1 MAIQIRPGKLLA
13 GVSLTVMLA
22 CSPGGVS
29 PAIPRET
36 TELEP
41 PSPLTSPTASGSAES
56 PSGPGPG
63 GSGES
68 IAPTVETD
76 PVPSSGDAADDPAI
90 WVDSENPSRSRVIGT
105 DKQSGLAVYDLAGR
119 QVQFVAGGT
128 PNNVDLREGF
138 PLGGDLVA
146 LVVAADD
153 SDSSL
158 PVYAVDIANGNLVP
172 VAARRITVGV
182 VAHGICLYRS
192 PDSGRFY
199 AFPNAKDGR
208 TEQWELFDDGSG
220 SVDAR
225 KVRGPW
231 DVGGEVEGCVA
242 DDGLGH
248 LYISEENEGIW
259 KYPAEPDEPT
269 SVRTLVDGT
278 GSAGHLAADV
288 EGLAILYRAEGSGLL
303 FASSQGDDS
312 FLVYRRDGA
321 NDFVGR
327 FRVEEGAVDGCE
339 ETDGIDVSGAALGS
353 EFSEGLFVCQDGSNQ
368 GANQNFKLVPLER
381 IL

>member
-1 MAIQIRPGKLLA
+1 MAIRMRPGKLLT
-13 GVSLTVMLA
+13 GISLTVMLA
-22 CSPGGVS
+22 CSSGGVS

-36 TELEP
+36 NELGP
-41 PSPLTSPTASGSAES
+41 PSRLTSPTASGSAES
-56 PSGPGPG
+56 PGGPGPG

-68 IAPTVETD
+68 IVPAVETD

-105 DKQSGLAVYDLAGR
+105 DKQGGLAVYDLAGH

-153 SDSSL
+153 SDDSL
-158 PVYAVDIANGNLVP
+158 PVYAVDPANGNLVP

-192 PDSGRFY
+192 PESGRFY

-220 SVDAR
+220 RVDAR

-248 LYISEENEGIW
+248 LYIAEENEGIW
-259 KYPAEPDEPT
+259 KYRAEPDEPT
-269 SVRTLVDGT
+269 SVRTVVDET
-278 GSAGHLAADV
+278 GPAGHLAADV
-288 EGLAILYRAEGSGLL
+288 EGLAILYGEGEGGLL

-312 FLVYRRDGA
+312 FVVYRRDRA
-321 NDFVGR
+321 NDFVRR
-327 FRVEEGAVDGCE
+327 FQVEGGSIDGCE
-339 ETDGIDVSGAALGS
+339 ETDGIDVSGVALGS
-353 EFSEGLFVCQDGSNQ
+353 RFPEGLFVCQDGSNPE
-368 GANQNFKLVPLER
+368 ARQNFKLVPLGQV
-381 IL
+381 L